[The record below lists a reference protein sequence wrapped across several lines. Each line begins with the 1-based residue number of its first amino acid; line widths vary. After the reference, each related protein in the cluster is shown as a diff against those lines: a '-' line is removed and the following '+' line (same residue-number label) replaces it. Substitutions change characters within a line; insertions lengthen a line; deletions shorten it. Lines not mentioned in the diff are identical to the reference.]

1 MADAARD
8 GDLVLE
14 RPALVAQDELAPVEH
29 AGHRREEL
37 CAESR
42 VLAGQVDEGDH
53 LRRAPD
59 LPPPSRVASPPPPPS
74 RLSAEPTSLPA
85 GLPAHS
91 GLRLM
96 YSAASAHHWNL
107 HWAPA
112 RV

>member
-42 VLAGQVDEGDH
+42 VLAGQGDEGDH

-59 LPPPSRVASPPPPPS
+59 GLAPSRVDSTPPTPS
-74 RLSAEPTSLPA
+74 RVREKRDSVSAVFAANL
-85 GLPAHS
+85 
-91 GLRLM
+91 GLRFQ
-96 YSAASAHHWNL
+96 YANA
-107 HWAPA
+107 
-112 RV
+112 

>member
-1 MADAARD
+1 DLVTGPDVERHQGQAERVGAGRDADRMADAARD

-42 VLAGQVDEGDH
+42 VLAGPVGEGGH

-59 LPPPSRVASPPPPPS
+59 SLAPSRVVSPAPTPS
-74 RLSAEPTSLPA
+74 QFGGE
-85 GLPAHS
+85 
-91 GLRLM
+91 
-96 YSAASAHHWNL
+96 
-107 HWAPA
+107 
-112 RV
+112 